1 MRWQLCPL
9 CNGQGHVSKPKHV
22 AGDVYQWSATS
33 TSHVCW
39 ICNGIGKILEA
50 QDLEEQK

>member
-1 MRWQLCPL
+1 MWQLCPL

-22 AGDVYQWSATS
+22 AGDVNQWASTS

-39 ICNGIGKILEA
+39 ICNGKGIIQSSKEVA
-50 QDLEEQK
+50 DE